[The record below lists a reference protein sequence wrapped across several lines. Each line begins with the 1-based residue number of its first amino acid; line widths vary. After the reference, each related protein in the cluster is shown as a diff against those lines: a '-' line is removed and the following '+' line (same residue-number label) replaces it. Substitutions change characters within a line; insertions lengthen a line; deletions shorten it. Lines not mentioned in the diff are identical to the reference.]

1 MNNVRFNEYYKA
13 VVWLLDVTEAVPF
26 YEEPEPIPR
35 HLVREMWERG
45 IPPHNAAY
53 VIASRGM

>member
-1 MNNVRFNEYYKA
+1 MNNFDEYYKA

-35 HLVREMWERG
+35 QAIKEMWQRG
-45 IPPHNAAY
+45 LLPHQAAY
-53 VIASRGM
+53 LVASRGI